1 MARLATFLRGAIRR
15 KSVVILGGV
24 ALIVA
29 LAAVQTL
36 RSQEPKFS
44 GLDRTLVDLEERV
57 RANPQD
63 VEARITVSM
72 AYGERGLYVRA
83 AEQFEQVLI
92 LDKDNQVALGGLGK
106 VKLQLKDYKGAEQAL
121 KRVIELNASAE
132 RRLAIDQLQ
141 EAQYYLAMTYVAL
154 NQHDAAA
161 ESAREALKMNGS
173 DADTWRVLGDIEQRR
188 GDYAA
193 AEKAYMSAI
202 AYVPNYTEVY
212 RDLERL
218 YRTTKR
224 DGARQWAQGMVLL
237 ADRSPGKAMGWL
249 EDAVRR
255 EPEFAEAHQG
265 LAMAYESAGRS
276 DEALVSYRR
285 ALELSP
291 NLFLSRDAIRR
302 LEAAAASRSPNG
314 SR

>member
-1 MARLATFLRGAIRR
+1 MARLATFLRAAFRR
-15 KSVVILGGV
+15 KSVVVLGGV
-24 ALIVA
+24 ALILA
-29 LAAVQTL
+29 FAAVQSL
-36 RSQEPKFS
+36 RSSGPKFS
-44 GLDRTLVDLEERV
+44 GLDRALVDLEERV

-72 AYGERGLYVRA
+72 AYGERGLYARA

-106 VKLQLKDYKGAEQAL
+106 VKLQLKDYAAAERSL
-121 KRVIELNASAE
+121 KRVIELNAGHE

-161 ESAREALKMNGS
+161 EAAREALKMNGS
-173 DADTWRVLGDIEQRR
+173 DADTWRVLGDIEQKR

-202 AYVPNYTEVY
+202 AFVPNYTEVY
-212 RDLERL
+212 RDLERM
-218 YRTTKR
+218 YRATKR
-224 DGARQWAQGMVLL
+224 DGARQWAQGMALL
-237 ADRSPGKAMGWL
+237 AERSPGKALGSL

-265 LAMAYESAGRS
+265 LAMAYESAGRN
-276 DEALVSYRR
+276 DEALTSYRR

-302 LEAAAASRSPNG
+302 LEAATANRPANEPR
-314 SR
+314 